1 VYRKIID
8 FEIKVLI
15 NLKKLFAMIQDKK
28 QKSDQ
33 GSKRKLSKEKNVEII
48 NPLDAEEIVLP
59 EEEVDPDILVDEDEI
74 YDAASYETPPPGE
87 GP

>member
-1 VYRKIID
+1 
-8 FEIKVLI
+8 
-15 NLKKLFAMIQDKK
+15 MIQDKK

-33 GSKRKLSKEKNVEII
+33 GRKLSKEKNVKII

-59 EEEVDPDILVDEDEI
+59 EEEVDPDILPDEDEI
-74 YDAASYETPPPGE
+74 YDAISYESPPPGE